1 MSAPKRIAFDARYI
15 NDQYHGIG
23 RYAFRLL
30 EGMTAA
36 APEATFIVFKGRGR
50 DTRFDW
56 ATVEARP
63 NVEFRQG
70 PWPLYWPHE
79 QFLWPSLLR
88 RVRADLFYSPYF
100 VAPLMSS
107 CPAVIT
113 VHDLIFD
120 RYPDYMPWSWSRP
133 YYRWLMRWGA
143 RRARRVITVSL
154 ATAAD
159 LVRYSRV
166 PQNKIAAISAGAATE
181 FRRVTD
187 QNELHAIRG
196 RYDLKRPFVLSVGT
210 RRPHKNLARL
220 VTAFARAGAHATHDL
235 VFAGPTDSR
244 FPDEARQAALALKLD
259 GAVRFLEW
267 VPEADLPGLYTLA
280 DLFVMPSLVEGFG
293 LPALEAMACGTP
305 VIASSISSLPEVVWN
320 AGALVDPLDVDALAT
335 ALQALLGDLTK
346 RQRMSEAGL
355 RRAKAFAWPQVADQ
369 VLQAFDGSLTP
380 RQWRVQSAETQGQSP
395 DPLRISS

>member
-30 EGMTAA
+30 EGMVAA
-36 APEATFIVFKGRGR
+36 APEATFIVYKGRGR

-56 ATVEARP
+56 ATVATRP
-63 NVEFRQG
+63 NVELREG

-79 QFLWPSLLR
+79 QLVWPLLLR
-88 RVRADLFYSPYF
+88 RDRADMFYSPYF
-100 VAPLMSS
+100 VAPLVPS

-120 RYPDYMPWSWSRP
+120 RYPGYMPWRWSRP
-133 YYRWLMRWGA
+133 YYQWLMRWGT
-143 RRARRVITVSL
+143 RRAQRIITVSQ
-154 ATAAD
+154 ATAAE
-159 LVRYSRV
+159 LAYHYEV
-166 PQNKIAAISAGAATE
+166 PQNKIVTILEGAAE
-181 FRRVTD
+181 FHRVTD
-187 QNELHAIRG
+187 QNKLQALCD
-196 RYDLKRPFVLSVGT
+196 RYGLKRPFVLAVGT

-235 VFAGPTDSR
+235 VFAGPADSR

-259 GAVRFLEW
+259 SAARFLGW

-280 DLFVMPSLVEGFG
+280 DLFVIPSLVEGFG

-305 VIASSISSLPEVVWN
+305 VVASNVSSLPEVVED
-320 AGALVDPLDVDALAT
+320 AGVLVDPLDIDAWAA
-335 ALQALLGDLTK
+335 ALQALLNDPTK
-346 RQRMSEAGL
+346 RQCMAKAGL
-355 RRAKAFAWPQVADQ
+355 RRVEAFTWPQMAAQ
-369 VLQAFDGSLTP
+369 VLQAFDELSASRRLRSQSLKMQERPT
-380 RQWRVQSAETQGQSP
+380 
-395 DPLRISS
+395 DPLRVSS

>member
-30 EGMTAA
+30 EGMVTAA
-36 APEATFIVFKGRGR
+36 QEATFIVFKGRGR

-63 NVEFRQG
+63 NVEFREG

-79 QFLWPSLLR
+79 QLIWPSLLR
-88 RVRADLFYSPYF
+88 HVRADIFYSPYF

-133 YYRWLMRWGA
+133 YYRWLMRWGT
-143 RRARRVITVSL
+143 RRARRIITVSL
-154 ATAAD
+154 ATARELAC
-159 LVRYSRV
+159 YYKV
-166 PQNKIAAISAGAATE
+166 PQNKIAAISEGAATE

-187 QNELHAIRG
+187 QNGLQAIRD
-196 RYDLKRPFVLSVGT
+196 RYGLERPFVLSVGT

-220 VTAFARAGAHATHDL
+220 VTALARTGAYATHDL

-305 VIASSISSLPEVVWN
+305 VVASNISSLPEVVQN
-320 AGALVDPLDVDALAT
+320 AGVLVDPLDIDALAA
-335 ALQALLGDLTK
+335 ALQALLSDPTK
-346 RQRMSEAGL
+346 RQRMAEAGL
-355 RRAKAFAWPQVADQ
+355 RRAEAFAWPQVAGQ
-369 VLQAFDGSLTP
+369 VLQAFDESPTP
-380 RQWRVQSAETQGQSP
+380 SQRWVQSPETQEHSP
-395 DPLRISS
+395 NPLRVSS